1 MQESRATLP
10 HMERTHDDLTL
21 LREIAA
27 GHSWALEAL
36 YTRFG
41 PALLSYLVAWL
52 GDRQQAEEVLQDVM
66 LAVWDHAKDFR
77 GESSAYT
84 WLLVIARN
92 RAMNAQRKRKFDNVA
107 LDDRE
112 TLPSPDTGPQE
123 AAEKRAAAS
132 TVRKAIAELPD
143 HQREV
148 LVLTFYH
155 HLSGQ
160 EIAEMLGISLGTVK
174 SRLNRAKEA
183 LRHLL
188 QSYGAQGMQPG
199 GAS

>member
-1 MQESRATLP
+1 
-10 HMERTHDDLTL
+10 MERTQDDLTL

-27 GHSWALEAL
+27 GQAWALEAL
-36 YTRFG
+36 YARVG

-52 GDRQQAEEVLQDVM
+52 SDRQQAEEVLQDVM
-66 LAVWDHAKDFR
+66 LAVWDHARNFR
-77 GESSAYT
+77 NESSVYT

-92 RAMNAQRKRKFDNVA
+92 RAMNAQRRYHPDSVP

-112 TLPSPDTGPQE
+112 TFPSPDTGPQE
-123 AAEKRAAAS
+123 AAEKRATAS

-160 EIAEMLGISLGTVK
+160 EIADMLGISLGTVK

-188 QSYGAQGMQPG
+188 QSYGAAGLQTG
-199 GAS
+199 SVI